1 MNHQGGKSENPRR
14 RPWGKDA
21 ARGAPRRGFGS
32 RGESPARDAR
42 ETHRDAPASDRGWD
56 AVASWYDKLV
66 GEQGSDYHRHVIIP
80 AVMEMLALRSG
91 EVVLDL
97 CCGQGVMVRPLIA
110 AGAGRITGVDASP
123 KLIAAARKRYALDGG
138 AEFLVADATRPG
150 PWTNGTFDAA
160 VCVLAVHDVADMEA
174 LFRQLGAALKPG
186 GRAVLVVMH
195 PCFRI
200 PRQSHWGWDEERKI
214 QFRRLDC
221 YQSPIAIPITTHPG
235 RGGAEQTLFHHRSL
249 EAYLNALG
257 QAGLGVTGASELA
270 THRRSQPGPR
280 SRGEHRA
287 AREFPVFLALKV
299 TSLRARGK

>member
-1 MNHQGGKSENPRR
+1 V
-14 RPWGKDA
+14 
-21 ARGAPRRGFGS
+21 
-32 RGESPARDAR
+32 R
-42 ETHRDAPASDRGWD
+42 EGREKHRDEAPADRGWD

-80 AVMEMLALRSG
+80 AVMDLLALRSG
-91 EVVLDL
+91 ESVLDL
-97 CCGQGVMVRPLIA
+97 CCGQGVMVRPLLA

-123 KLIAAARKRYALDGG
+123 KLIAAARKRHAPDGG
-138 AEFLVADATRPG
+138 AEFLVADATQPG
-150 PWTNGTFDAA
+150 PWTRAAFDAA

-174 LFRQLGAALKPG
+174 LFLQLGTALKPG

-235 RGGAEQTLFHHRSL
+235 RGGAEQTLFHHRPL
-249 EAYLNALG
+249 DAYLNALG
-257 QAGLGVTGASELA
+257 KAGLGVVGAAELA

-299 TSLRARGK
+299 LKHRG

>member
-1 MNHQGGKSENPRR
+1 M
-14 RPWGKDA
+14 
-21 ARGAPRRGFGS
+21 
-32 RGESPARDAR
+32 R
-42 ETHRDAPASDRGWD
+42 EGREKHRDEAPADRGWD

-80 AVMEMLALRSG
+80 AVMDLLALRSG
-91 EVVLDL
+91 ESVLDL
-97 CCGQGVMVRPLIA
+97 CCGQGVMVRPLLA

-123 KLIAAARKRYALDGG
+123 KLIAAARKRHAPDGG
-138 AEFLVADATRPG
+138 AEFLVADATKPG
-150 PWTNGTFDAA
+150 PWTSAAFDAA

-235 RGGAEQTLFHHRSL
+235 RGGAEQTLFHHRPL
-249 EAYLNALG
+249 DAYLNALG
-257 QAGLGVTGASELA
+257 KAGLGVVGAAELA

-299 TSLRARGK
+299 LKHRG

>member
-1 MNHQGGKSENPRR
+1 MNPQGGKSEDNARRPQDKGSTGRVGPARGEAFRGKAPARGPREPRR
-14 RPWGKDA
+14 DQPA
-21 ARGAPRRGFGS
+21 A
-32 RGESPARDAR
+32 
-42 ETHRDAPASDRGWD
+42 DRGWD

-66 GEQGSDYHRHVIIP
+66 GEQGSDYHRNVIIP
-80 AVMEMLALRSG
+80 AVMELIAIRQG

-97 CCGQGVMVRPLIA
+97 CCGQGVMIRPLLA
-110 AGAGRITGVDASP
+110 AGAARITGVDASP
-123 KLIAAARKRYALDGG
+123 KLIAAARKRHAPDGG
-138 AEFLVADATRPG
+138 AEFLVTDATKPG
-150 PWTNGTFDAA
+150 VWTNAAFDAA
-160 VCVLAVHDVADMEA
+160 VCVLAVHDVADMDA
-174 LFRQLGAALKPG
+174 LFRQLAAALKPG

-235 RGGAEQTLFHHRSL
+235 RGGGDQTLFHHRPL
-249 EAYLNALG
+249 EGYINAIG
-257 QAGLGVTGASELA
+257 KAGLAVTAAAELA

-299 TSLRARGK
+299 TKGG

>member
-1 MNHQGGKSENPRR
+1 M
-14 RPWGKDA
+14 
-21 ARGAPRRGFGS
+21 
-32 RGESPARDAR
+32 
-42 ETHRDAPASDRGWD
+42 
-56 AVASWYDKLV
+56 ASWYDKLV

-80 AVMEMLALRSG
+80 AVMEMLALRPR
-91 EVVLDL
+91 EIVLDL
-97 CCGQGVMVRPLIA
+97 CCGQGVMVRPLLA

-123 KLIAAARKRYALDGG
+123 KLIAAARKRHGPDGG
-138 AEFLVADATRPG
+138 AEFLVADATKPG
-150 PWTNGTFDAA
+150 PWTKGEFDAA

-174 LFRQLGAALKPG
+174 LFKQLGAALKPG

-221 YQSPIAIPITTHPG
+221 YQSPISIPITTHPG
-235 RGGAEQTLFHHRSL
+235 RGGGEQTVFHHRPL
-249 EAYLNALG
+249 EGYLNALG
-257 QAGLGVTGASELA
+257 HAGLGVVGAAELA

-287 AREFPVFLALKV
+287 AKEFPVFLALKV
-299 TSLRARGK
+299 VKSRD